1 MARPTKLTAEVQKRV
16 VDAVEYGATYE
27 FACLYGGIGYST
39 FREWMLHGESDEAD
53 GLDTPFT
60 EFLEAIKMA
69 EGKAVV
75 KWLLLI
81 EAAADEHWQ
90 AAAWKL
96 ERRYPAVFGRKVLD
110 VTGLEQP
117 IPTDRD
123 ASKLEDLR
131 ARRRKLL
138 ARSAAGGEAI
148 SGGGNGSQPD

>member
-1 MARPTKLTAEVQKRV
+1 MARPTKLTPDVQKRL
-16 VDAVEYGATYE
+16 VDAVQYGATYE

-53 GLDTPFT
+53 GRDTPFT
-60 EFLEAIKMA
+60 EFLEAIKRA
-69 EGKAVV
+69 EGTAVV

-81 EAAADEHWQ
+81 ETAAEEHWQ

-110 VTGLEQP
+110 ISGLEQP

-131 ARRRKLL
+131 ERRRRLL
-138 ARSAAGGEAI
+138 ARSTAGGQDI
-148 SGGGNGSQPD
+148 SGHGNGSEPE